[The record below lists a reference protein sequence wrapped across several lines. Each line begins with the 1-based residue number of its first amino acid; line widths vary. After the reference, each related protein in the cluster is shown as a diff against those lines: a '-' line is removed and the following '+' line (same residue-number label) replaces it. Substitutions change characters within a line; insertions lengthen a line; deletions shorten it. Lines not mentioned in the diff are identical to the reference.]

1 MDDYPI
7 VFGMEF
13 LDGVRAVPI
22 PFAKTMCIL
31 SEGNACMVPMSREA
45 RLHPRETWKV
55 P

>member
-22 PFAKTMCIL
+22 PFANTMCIL
-31 SEGNACMVPMSREA
+31 SEGNAWCLCPVKLHSR
-45 RLHPRETWKV
+45 LSP
-55 P
+55 